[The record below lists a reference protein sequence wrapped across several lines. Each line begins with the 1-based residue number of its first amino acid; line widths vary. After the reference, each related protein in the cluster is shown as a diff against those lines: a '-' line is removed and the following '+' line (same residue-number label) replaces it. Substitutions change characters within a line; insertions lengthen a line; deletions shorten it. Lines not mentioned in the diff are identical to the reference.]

1 MWEFPVMIFLL
12 LIAYV
17 SASIIK
23 RRMIGRKPEY
33 KYFVWGLMTK
43 VMGGI
48 LFACI
53 YVFYY
58 GGGDTTSYYECSM
71 TFSRLLVHDFSDF
84 LIVLFGDGTQ
94 EMKSYFTTETG
105 EPLMYMFAEGS
116 TRFTMKLLIPFMLV
130 TGNSYFLTTVLV
142 AIFTY
147 GGLWQLFRM
156 FVRHFPQ
163 HTRRLAIAILFM
175 PSVLFWGS
183 GILKDSFTLAAT
195 CYLIVAINNLIE
207 HRGLLVM
214 NIIKVLLFGLVVIS
228 IKAYVIVILLPST
241 LVWMFYNRMR
251 KIKNVLIRQ
260 LIVPIVYVVILA
272 GSYFGLTALGES
284 LGKFSV
290 DNALKTA
297 AVNQFDLKQEYYEGN
312 SFDIGD
318 FDPTVTGALSKF
330 VPATLAGL
338 FRPYLWDCKNVV
350 MLLSGLENFF
360 VLLLT
365 IVVLMKMRWRM
376 ISKFVIHH
384 PLLLYCLVF
393 SILFSFMI
401 GLTSPNFGALV
412 RFRLPLI
419 PLYMACLMIIYG
431 ELEAFKRRR
440 NSGMNQ
446 KRFATVPKIK

>member
-1 MWEFPVMIFLL
+1 MVLL
-12 LIAYV
+12 LILAFV
-17 SASIIK
+17 LGSVIK
-23 RRMIGRKPEY
+23 RRMILNNPEY
-33 KYFVWGLMTK
+33 RYFVWGLMTK
-43 VMGGI
+43 IFGGI
-48 LFACI
+48 FFACI
-53 YVFYY
+53 YIFYY
-58 GGGDTTSYYECSM
+58 GQGDTTGYYECAM
-71 TFSRLLVHDFSDF
+71 AFSRLLVHDFGDF
-84 LIVLFGDGTQ
+84 LTVFFGDGTQ
-94 EMKSYFTTETG
+94 EMKSYFTSETG

-142 AIFTY
+142 AVFTY

-163 HTRRLAIAILFM
+163 HTRVLAIAVLFM

-195 CYLIVAINNLIE
+195 CYLIVIINNLIE
-207 HRGLLVM
+207 RRGVLMLNVL
-214 NIIKVLLFGLVVIS
+214 KVILFGIVVIS

-241 LVWMFYNRMR
+241 LVWMMYNRIS
-251 KIKNVLIRQ
+251 KIRNALIRK
-260 LIVPIVYVVILA
+260 LIVPIVYVAILA
-272 GSYFGLTALGES
+272 GSYFGLTAMGES

-290 DNALKTA
+290 DRALKTA
-297 AVNQFDLKQEYYEGN
+297 AINQSDLKQEYYEGN

-318 FDPTVTGALSKF
+318 FEPTVPGALSKF

-338 FRPYLWDCKNVV
+338 FRPYIWDSKNVV
-350 MLLSGLENFF
+350 MLLSGLENLF
-360 VLLLT
+360 VLIFT
-365 IVVLMKMRWRM
+365 VIVLFKMRWKAMTR
-376 ISKFVIHH
+376 FVMSH

-412 RFRLPLI
+412 RFRLPMI

-431 ELEAFKRRR
+431 ELNTINYKKRL
-440 NSGMNQ
+440 SLS
-446 KRFATVPKIK
+446 KKKV